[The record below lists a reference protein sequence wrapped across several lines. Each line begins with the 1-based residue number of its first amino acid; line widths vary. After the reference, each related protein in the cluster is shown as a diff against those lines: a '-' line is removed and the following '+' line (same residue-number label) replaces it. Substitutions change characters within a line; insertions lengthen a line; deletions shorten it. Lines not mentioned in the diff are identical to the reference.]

1 MRFRSGCGAGGS
13 ASCAS
18 KRLRRRSCRRRE
30 SSAAEPLMQTYPVE
44 RAQDISD
51 ALWSTSPLWAR
62 YGISKHADGFPVFRN
77 HFQDQLIL

>member
-51 ALWSTSPLWAR
+51 ALWSTSP
-62 YGISKHADGFPVFRN
+62 YGRVMASANMRMVFQSFGIIFRIN
-77 HFQDQLIL
+77 